1 MARTCTVCKHP
12 KVSEINEALLGNE
25 SYRSIAKRFGASQS
39 AMYRHQR
46 EHLPKAL
53 VKAKDAAEVLSAD
66 NLLARVGELEAD
78 ARRIAAAAETS
89 GDLKIAL
96 GGIREMVRIVELMAK
111 LTGRLDGNK
120 PPGPGTLNDQRRVIF
135 NFPVASPELL
145 AEVANAPYADL
156 PAARPRLLIR
166 PSDGKPL

>member
-1 MARTCTVCKHP
+1 VSRTCTVCSHP
-12 KVSEINEALLGNE
+12 KVSEINQALLGNE
-25 SYRSIAKRFGASQS
+25 SYRSIAKHFGASQS
-39 AMYRHQR
+39 AMYRHQQ
-46 EHLPKAL
+46 EHLPQAL
-53 VKAKDAAEVLSAD
+53 VKAKDALEVLSAD

-78 ARRIAAAAETS
+78 ARRIAAAAEAS

-111 LTGRLDGNK
+111 LTGRLDGK
-120 PPGPGTLNDQRRVIF
+120 PANPAGIDNRKVIF

-145 AEVANAPYADL
+145 AEVANAPTIDL
-156 PAARPRLLIR
+156 PAARPRLLTR